1 MEIRAKDTSTSLLIN
16 GHSNLPIMGFI
27 SDLIVSHESNL
38 GGHGSH
44 LRCYE
49 FHLGG
54 HEFLKVWFWL
64 KIGLDQS
71 EKV

>member
-1 MEIRAKDTSTSLLIN
+1 
-16 GHSNLPIMGFI
+16 MGFI
-27 SDLIVSHESNL
+27 SDGIVSYESHL
-38 GGHGSH
+38 GGYESH

-71 EKV
+71 EKA